1 MEAFAFTT
9 LRGVELALYGRM
21 LSYSDDIKTGVVE
34 HAVLKRVGAIH
45 QTQGAAPIRSEFR
58 CVVYGKNAQAEY
70 RRIVDAVRQEAEGQ
84 LVHPRF
90 GLTRA
95 VCDGV
100 GGSESPGDAADT
112 IEFTIRF
119 SETGLRDAPKPAPAA
134 LAQASAARGAEVAAA
149 GQGQGGSVATACSA
163 IGARS
168 AGYVQIAAAVDAG
181 LGDLADVD
189 ASLAALAT
197 EVDTLD
203 ALNAPKSLRSGAVL
217 TLALA
222 LQARQRIAAGR
233 PPIIPYR
240 VTERVSLSSLCQR
253 LYGQRGRDA
262 LSEIMRLNRIR
273 RPFAIDAGTVLLLAD
288 PGVGI

>member
-9 LRGVELALYGRM
+9 LRGVELSLFGRM
-21 LSYSDDIKTGVVE
+21 LSYTDDIKTGVVE

-58 CVVYGKNAQAEY
+58 CTIVGTDAQAQY
-70 RRIVDAVRQEAEGQ
+70 RRLVDAVRQEAEGQ

-95 VCDGV
+95 VCESV
-100 GGSESPGDAADT
+100 SSSESPGDAADT

-119 SETGLRDAPKPAPAA
+119 TETGLRDAPKPATSA
-134 LAQASAARGAEVAAA
+134 LAQASAAKGAEVAAA
-149 GQGQGGSVATACSA
+149 GLGQGGSVATACSA

-168 AGYVQIAAAVDAG
+168 AGFVQIAAAVESG
-181 LGDLADVD
+181 LGDLADAE
-189 ASLAALAT
+189 ASLSALAAD
-197 EVDTLD
+197 VAALD
-203 ALNAPKSLRSGAVL
+203 ALDAPKPLRSAAVL

-233 PPIIPYR
+233 PPIVVYTLTSR
-240 VTERVSLSSLCQR
+240 SSLGALCQR
-253 LYGQRGRDA
+253 LYGSRGR
-262 LSEIMRLNRIR
+262 EIAAEIQRANRIR
-273 RPFAIDAGTVLLLAD
+273 RPFAIDAGTVLLLPD
-288 PGVGI
+288 PAAVV